1 MQELCAAITGKCA
14 MGDAKKLSN
23 SELKNLIIE
32 HLGDLGIEHELV
44 NVEIKKGP
52 KIVLS
57 GEVYSESDKRIIIQ
71 TVKEDIGIEQVVDG
85 LIVLQEEHGEPEGDA
100 EEEEDIYEQGEEYVG
115 TEDIF
120 RSMEDGIPYIP
131 PSDPSYH
138 RSYEE
143 LRWKK
148 GKKKRH

>member
-1 MQELCAAITGKCA
+1 MA
-14 MGDAKKLSN
+14 MGDAEKLSN

-32 HLGDLGIEHELV
+32 HLEDLGIEHEMV
-44 NVEIKKGP
+44 DVEVRKGP
-52 KIVLS
+52 KIVLR
-57 GEVYSESDKRIIIQ
+57 GEVYSERDRKTIVRMI
-71 TVKEDIGIEQVVDG
+71 KEDIGIGQIVDG
-85 LIVLQEEHGEPEGDA
+85 IIVLREEYGEREDA
-100 EEEEDIYEQGEEYVG
+100 GEAEEEDIYEQGEEYVG

-143 LRWKK
+143 LRWKR
-148 GKKKRH
+148 GKKKRR

>member
-1 MQELCAAITGKCA
+1 
-14 MGDAKKLSN
+14 MGDAEKLSN

-32 HLGDLGIEHELV
+32 HLEDLGIEREMV
-44 NVEIKKGP
+44 DVEVRKGP
-52 KIVLS
+52 KIVLR
-57 GEVYSESDKRIIIQ
+57 GEVYSERDRKTIIRMI
-71 TVKEDIGIEQVVDG
+71 KEDIGIGQVVDG
-85 LIVLQEEHGEPEGDA
+85 ILVLREEYGDQEDTGKA
-100 EEEEDIYEQGEEYVG
+100 EEEDIYEQGEEYVG

-131 PSDPSYH
+131 PSDPSYQ

-148 GKKKRH
+148 RKKKRR